1 VIKLEE
7 MPGNQVH
14 SSLSIDAQL
23 RIRDELHSVQ
33 VGLNL
38 LRKEMLSGDF
48 RGADLTY
55 ATIQHCLCRLSDDAV
70 LATTRDAATS

>member
-1 VIKLEE
+1 MLKLQEVTE
-7 MPGNQVH
+7 KQVH
-14 SSLSIDAQL
+14 SSLSIEAQL

-38 LRKEMLSGDF
+38 LRNEMLSGDF

-70 LATTRDAATS
+70 L